1 MFARPKK
8 VPDVAFADVAFLA
21 NQTATSTDQAINR
34 LVNAQ
39 HKAVQQLFGSAQKL
53 ALYGRLTAGI
63 TMLCVNGDVSFCAV
77 KRSVGAA
84 GGDRTHD
91 PWLRRPILYP
101 LSYSRNAG
109 VTDCS
114 LQGKEQ
120 WCTQFFNSN
129 SRSGH
134 AQHKLTDITATTAI
148 LQAAWQDH

>member
-34 LVNAQ
+34 LVNVQ

-77 KRSVGAA
+77 KRSIGALA
-84 GGDRTHD
+84 GIEPTTFVH
-91 PWLRRPILYP
+91 YC
-101 LSYSRNAG
+101 AG
-109 VTDCS
+109 
-114 LQGKEQ
+114 
-120 WCTQFFNSN
+120 
-129 SRSGH
+129 
-134 AQHKLTDITATTAI
+134 
-148 LQAAWQDH
+148 